1 MLIAEWL
8 ANPELLMFHRLAVIA
23 VASALV
29 SLAAGCAATTDDDA
43 PDENAREALAKKSNE
58 HWFYSGPLEALGS
71 PEVTIAQTGHTA
83 RVRGVLPTSLDLA
96 KLPPHARVADAKARL
111 VDFVYPIATG
121 AQASYD
127 AKPGLYSLQRAVLFR
142 PDGTSTSSFGT
153 SFITWGGFPFLSYDG
168 GIAMHGPISFE
179 DNRPGASDFDVLYL
193 KRGTVSHGCN
203 RMLGEHVV
211 EVSHILGMTMRKVY
225 DGDRSYTPPK
235 VGVRVIAGYDQLDG
249 KYVDVDYPTDSG
261 FRRPGKVYG
270 DSSVTMFGSWVA
282 TEMPNGADLPSQ
294 KEWEG
299 GVSGKPYKFEEHAKL
314 NWVCSVRRDVLLKLR
329 AWGDTLPNKELPHDL
344 CEKKTCVVD
353 ALLANK
359 SPDACR

>member
-1 MLIAEWL
+1 
-8 ANPELLMFHRLAVIA
+8 MFHRALAFA
-23 VASALV
+23 VTALV
-29 SLAAGCAATTDDDA
+29 AAGCATS
-43 PDENAREALAKKSNE
+43 PDETPDETPAESSDEALAKKSNE
-58 HWFYSGPLEALGS
+58 HWFYTGPLEPLGS

-83 RVRGVLPTSLDLA
+83 RVRGVLSPHQDVA
-96 KLPPHARVADAKARL
+96 KLPPHARVQEIGGRRM
-111 VDFVYPIATG
+111 VDLVYPIATG

-127 AKPGLYSLQRAVLFR
+127 AKPGTYSLERAVLFR
-142 PDGTSTSSFGT
+142 PDGETTSSFGT
-153 SFITWGGFPFLSYDG
+153 SYVTWGGFPFLAYNG

-179 DNRPGASDFDVLYL
+179 DNRPGASDFDVFYL

-211 EVSHILGMTMRKVY
+211 EVAHVLGMTMRKVY

-235 VGVRVIAGYDQLDG
+235 VNVRVISGYDQLDG

-261 FRRPGKVYG
+261 FRRPAKVYG
-270 DSSVTMFGSWVA
+270 DASVTMFGSWVA

-299 GVSGKPYKFEEHAKL
+299 GVSGKPYKFQEHAKL
-314 NWVCSVRRDVLLKLR
+314 DWVCSIRRDVLLKLR
-329 AWGDTLPNKELPHDL
+329 AWEGTLPNKELPRDL
-344 CEKKTCVVD
+344 CTKKACVVD

-359 SPDACR
+359 SPNACL